1 MTVGAFIR
9 SVAGPYERSICAIY
23 RSFFIN
29 IPRCIDQI
37 SGYIPENAHVID
49 VGGGDGEVINHLL
62 RKRPDI
68 HVTMLDLRESI
79 GLFLD
84 PAEIARVDLHPATS
98 LSDYLS
104 HSGAPA
110 DTLLVC
116 DVVHHIPEPDRLKFI
131 QECRALVKP
140 GGSLII
146 KDIEPRGIISF
157 LSVMADRYITGDRHV
172 TLIHSKD
179 LIDLVRLRINF
190 KSVEEI
196 ISEREHPNYA
206 LQFNFD

>member
-1 MTVGAFIR
+1 MTIGSFIR
-9 SVAGPYERSICAIY
+9 NAAGPYERAICALY

-29 IPRCIDQI
+29 VPRCIDQI
-37 SGYIPENAHVID
+37 AGHIPENAHVID

-84 PAEIARVDLHPATS
+84 AEASARVDLHPATS

-104 HSGAPA
+104 RLGTPA

-116 DVVHHIPEPDRLKFI
+116 DVVHHVPEPDRLKFI

-179 LIDLVRLRINF
+179 LIDLVRSRIDV

-196 ISEREHPNYA
+196 IAEREHPNYA